1 MTPDSGDTTL
11 GELRTKGT
19 EIVLARN
26 DRLGRAALGLLKAL
40 LTPDAK
46 RQSPKANRQAAHATG
61 KMGSPGSL
69 PSRGGTSHVDSPE
82 YDSSPGQ
89 YGSSATRDLTRAEIA
104 QLSPSY
110 SPRPDG
116 DPDPGEVIWTWVP
129 YVENDG
135 RGKDRPV
142 LIISRLTDG
151 STAGCYLSTK
161 SHDGYIPV
169 GRGAWDSKGRPSFLN
184 PERLLRITDRGMRR
198 EGTVMS
204 KDQFAKATAE
214 IMNRL

>member
-1 MTPDSGDTTL
+1 M
-11 GELRTKGT
+11 

-26 DRLGRAALGLLKAL
+26 DRWGRAALGLLKAL
-40 LTPDAK
+40 LKPGEKSRAPETG
-46 RQSPKANRQAAHATG
+46 RQAAHAFGTV
-61 KMGSPGSL
+61 GSPSSL
-69 PSRGGTSHVDSPE
+69 PGRGGASHMDSRE

-89 YGSSATRDLTRAEIA
+89 YGAGATRDLTRAEIA
-104 QLSPSY
+104 ELSPSY
-110 SPRPDG
+110 SPNPDG

-142 LIISRLTDG
+142 LIISRLADG

-161 SHDGYIPV
+161 DHDGYISV
-169 GRGAWDSKGRPSFLN
+169 GRGAWDSKGRESFLN
-184 PERLLRITDRGMRR
+184 PERLLRITDEGMRR
-198 EGTVMS
+198 EGTVMP
-204 KDQFAKATAE
+204 KERFAKATAE